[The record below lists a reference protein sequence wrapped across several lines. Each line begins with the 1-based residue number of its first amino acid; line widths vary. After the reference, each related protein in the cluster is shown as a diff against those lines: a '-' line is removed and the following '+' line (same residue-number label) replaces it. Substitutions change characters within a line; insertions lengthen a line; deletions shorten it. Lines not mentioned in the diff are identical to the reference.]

1 MIIKMFNSCIG
12 QPEDLGIVLADILES
27 APGEEYRST
36 PHADFKGGNQLNP
49 NYKSQANTIH
59 STENKSPTICAGTHG
74 YALGHIKCA
83 AMRGRYLVDGVR
95 QDGKMLTAGLTEQRL
110 EIRKDDKTNCLT
122 SVQKDNLIIRQ
133 KSKCVRSSG
142 RGSVDRHEWD
152 SISNCHYRKLTPLE
166 CERLQTVPDN
176 HTNHVSN
183 TQRYKMLGNGWT
195 IDVIAHIFKKLIRG

>member
-1 MIIKMFNSCIG
+1 MFNSGIG

-36 PHADFKGGNQLNP
+36 PHADFIGGNQLNP

-83 AMRGRYLVDGVR
+83 AMRGRYLEGSN
-95 QDGKMLTAGLTEQRL
+95 GLTEQRL

-122 SVQKDNLIIRQ
+122 SVQKDNLIIRH

-142 RGSVDRHEWD
+142 RGSFDRHEWD
-152 SISNCHYRKLTPLE
+152 SISNCHYRKLTPVE

-176 HTNHVSN
+176 FTNHVSN

-195 IDVIAHIFKKLIRG
+195 VDVIAHIFKKLIRG